1 MMLRQLIRNL
11 QNTKAALKRSS
22 ELLKG
27 EKGGMLCQQNS
38 ELIGIVVNQTG
49 QMHNSYNLLQ
59 HLTVFPGHT
68 LTKYTDA
75 MNGIRSFVVD
85 EANDL
90 FASIF
95 LIKRTYQPSTVKRK
109 NKHGFRRRL
118 RTKAGRDMLKR
129 RLAKGRK
136 RLTPL

>member
-1 MMLRQLIRNL
+1 MFRQLIRNL
-11 QNTKAALKRSS
+11 QNTKAVWKRSS
-22 ELLKG
+22 ELLTG
-27 EKGGMLCQQNS
+27 ENGGMVCQQNGG
-38 ELIGIVVNQTG
+38 LIGVVINQTG
-49 QMHNSYNLLQ
+49 NTYNNSTLLQ
-59 HLTVFPGHT
+59 HLMVFPGHA
-68 LTKYTDA
+68 LAKYTGA
-75 MNGIRSFVVD
+75 MNGIRSFVVN
-85 EANDL
+85 ETNDL

>member
-1 MMLRQLIRNL
+1 MMFRQLIRNL
-11 QNTKAALKRSS
+11 QNTKAVLKRSS
-22 ELLKG
+22 ELLIG
-27 EKGGMLCQQNS
+27 ENGGMVCQQNG
-38 ELIGIVVNQTG
+38 ELIGVVVNQTG
-49 QMHNSYNLLQ
+49 NIYNNNNLLQ
-59 HLTVFPGHT
+59 HLMVFPGHA
-68 LTKYTDA
+68 LMKYTGA
-75 MNGIRSFVVD
+75 INGIRSFVVN

-118 RTKAGRDMLKR
+118 RTKAGRNMLKR
-129 RLAKGRK
+129 RVAKGRK

>member
-1 MMLRQLIRNL
+1 MFRQLIRNL
-11 QNTKAALKRSS
+11 QNTKAVWKRSS
-22 ELLKG
+22 ELLTG
-27 EKGGMLCQQNS
+27 ENGGMVCQQNG
-38 ELIGIVVNQTG
+38 ELIGVVINQTG
-49 QMHNSYNLLQ
+49 NTYNNSTLLQ
-59 HLTVFPGHT
+59 HLMVFPGHA
-68 LTKYTDA
+68 LAKYTGA
-75 MNGIRSFVVD
+75 MNGIRSFVVN
-85 EANDL
+85 ETNDL